1 MKKSNKNSITKA
13 SVEYIQMLE
22 KQLEKQKQLDIK
34 FKEMAM
40 MNKQLVDRIK
50 VNIISKNKKLIFN
63 K

>member
-50 VNIISKNKKLIFN
+50 VRYHF
-63 K
+63 